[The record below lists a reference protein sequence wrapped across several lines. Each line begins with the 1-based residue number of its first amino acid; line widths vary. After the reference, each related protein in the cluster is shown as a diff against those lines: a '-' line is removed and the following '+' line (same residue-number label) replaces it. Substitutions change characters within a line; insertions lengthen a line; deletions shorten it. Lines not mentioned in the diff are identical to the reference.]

1 MPQFSN
7 FFRKHRTSENQ
18 GSYSALLRRNAT
30 LMNSVGIPWCLGLF
44 ACNLSNAP
52 MPCTSPIIIYE
63 QFQPRSLIFDSFY
76 SLLQILHPYIVVTRL
91 CSYLQTYKPSVL
103 INTSFWALMN
113 LFSTTW
119 VTPHMYIKLQHAF
132 LEMIFIFRYQC
143 KRSTQNK
150 SKFGTES
157 HCFVV

>member
-7 FFRKHRTSENQ
+7 FFRKHTTSENQ
-18 GSYSALLRRNAT
+18 GSYSAFLRRNAT

-76 SLLQILHPYIVVTRL
+76 NLLQILHPYIVVTRL

-113 LFSTTW
+113 LFRTTW
-119 VTPHMYIKLQHAF
+119 SYTSHVYKT
-132 LEMIFIFRYQC
+132 
-143 KRSTQNK
+143 STCILKNDIY
-150 SKFGTES
+150 F
-157 HCFVV
+157 